1 MSHFSNYYEHFSS
14 QPSNSQNTPRPYLPS
29 VTSGPPPPI
38 PPHLQQLHEDIN
50 VKPGDMEK
58 EVSWAKTVSATDSEQ
73 KAKLENWHELARLQ
87 EELTKQQNSMESD
100 SWKEV
105 DYRKKQGKHSAPSL
119 SHGPMNDT
127 IPPHHFF
134 KNSTLANSVLAQ
146 IYNKSEWQECSGLVV
161 RNLTGRVGDKGRRY
175 RQLVIKEDETREKK
189 LPHIT
194 FHAPTSKGDYREGV
208 VHIKN
213 KKNEQILLTFVREST
228 RLDSKKIWKVHIDGK
243 IHSEFREIIDILN
256 CLLADPNITLTLN
269 KIARWLYNHRIFN
282 QGGIIKKNTKKNTK
296 KNIKKRKKREP
307 KWRRK
312 VKTIRR
318 KLRNEGKYLT
328 RKLHKYL

>member
-14 QPSNSQNTPRPYLPS
+14 LPSNSQDTPRPYLPP
-29 VTSGPPPPI
+29 VISGPPPPI

-50 VKPGDMEK
+50 ARPGDMEK
-58 EVSWAKTVSATDSEQ
+58 EVSWAKNVSATDSEEE
-73 KAKLENWHELARLQ
+73 AKLENWRELARLQ
-87 EELTKQQNSMESD
+87 EELTRQQNSPESD

-105 DYRKKQGKHSAPSL
+105 DYSKKEKKHSASSL

-127 IPPHHFF
+127 IPPQHFF

-146 IYNKSEWQECSGLVV
+146 IYNKSRRQECSGLVV
-161 RNLTGRVGDKGRRY
+161 RNLTGREGDKGRKY

-228 RLDSKKIWKVHIDGK
+228 SLGSKKIWKVHIDGK

-282 QGGIIKKNTKKNTK
+282 QGGIKKKNTR
-296 KNIKKRKKREP
+296 KRKKRGP

-312 VKTIRR
+312 IKTLGRKIRS
-318 KLRNEGKYLT
+318 EGKYLT
-328 RKLHKYL
+328 RKLRKYL